1 MSSLLQNH
9 IIPARSIDPGVAPSE
24 PCWEVLSCPKVLC
37 PAYGKHPVECWLL
50 PRTHCTNFLQE
61 DFFLKLSSCLS
72 CAYFRLRARVHPS
85 GGNRFISDQIR
96 HYNTKALEHLYQK
109 EESFVE
115 ILNRIPDGLFTTDQD
130 FRITY
135 FNPAAEKI
143 TGFLAQ
149 DAVGMYCKDVFKNP
163 LCVCDCA
170 LKRSVAENRDVQ
182 NREYVITNI
191 DGQKVPIICSTSPFR
206 DASGRITGG
215 LEIFKDITELRRL
228 QEEIVRR
235 EKKYRRIFE
244 GSNDMIYTSNLQGKL
259 LDINQAGVELLGY
272 PDKAELLKV
281 GSTEGFY
288 RSAKDRERFLKRINQ
303 EGYVKDFEVD
313 FLNHNGAAIRAL
325 VSSRRYENPET
336 GDIELEGIIK
346 DITDRK
352 QTVEETHQRNRELS
366 LLNRIAMALSHNLG
380 LSHILPNTLN
390 DVLSLL
396 GLKGGAIIL
405 IDRTERVPRVEARR
419 GLPEHGPD
427 DSVQM
432 VFKDQLLKR
441 SLLEGD
447 VLLKPEPTFPP
458 FRVRYRG
465 INGRFT
471 SWLTCFLI
479 TSRGRGVGFF
489 ALDMPRQR
497 ELKQQEIN
505 LMGSLGNFLGSA
517 IESAQLMETIRRHRQ
532 DLKRLTEK
540 LFASQEEER
549 RRIARELHDEAGQSL
564 TAVKLALERLEEQ
577 VGRSNHRVKAQIGD
591 IHSMI
596 RRTSDEIRRLS
607 YHLHPTLLIDLGLE
621 PALNLYFKEIRKNSG
636 LLIDFH
642 MVGFDQRLAVDIETV
657 FYRFSQEALTNTL
670 KYADAANFR
679 LSIIKS
685 YPRIIFLAE
694 DDGCGFAPA
703 VIDQDKRSLGLLGMR
718 ERAHLL
724 GGSFQL
730 RSKPGEGTRIRIEI
744 PYIEADA
751 HEKSHSNP
759 DIR

>member
-1 MSSLLQNH
+1 VSSLLQNH
-9 IIPARSIDPGVAPSE
+9 IIPARSIDAGVAPSD

-50 PRTHCTNFLQE
+50 PRTHCTNFLQD

-72 CAYFRLRARVHPS
+72 CAYFRMLAQLHPN

-170 LKRSVAENRDVQ
+170 LKRAVAEDRDVQ

-191 DGQKVPIICSTSPFR
+191 DGQKIPIICSTSPFR

-244 GSNDMIYTSNLQGKL
+244 GSHDMIYTSNLQGRL
-259 LDINQAGVELLGY
+259 LDVNEAGVDLLGY
-272 PDKAELLKV
+272 PDKAQLLKI
-281 GSTEGFY
+281 GSTERFY
-288 RSAKDRERFLKRINQ
+288 RSAKDREQFLKRINQ

-313 FLNHNGAAIRAL
+313 FLRRNGSSIRAL
-325 VSSRRYENPET
+325 ISSRRYENPET

-346 DITDRK
+346 DITHRK
-352 QTVEETHQRNRELS
+352 RAEEETHQRNRELS
-366 LLNRIAMALSHNLG
+366 LLNRIAMALNHNLG
-380 LSHILPNTLN
+380 LSHVLPDTLT
-390 DVLSLL
+390 DVLNLL
-396 GLKGGAIIL
+396 GLKRGAIIL
-405 IDRTERVPRVEARR
+405 IDRTEKVPRIEARR
-419 GLPEHGPD
+419 GLPEH
-427 DSVQM
+427 DSDGTDQL
-432 VFKDQLLKR
+432 VFKDQLLKKY
-441 SLLEGD
+441 LLEGD
-447 VLLKPEPTFPP
+447 VVLKPEPTFPP

-465 INGRFT
+465 LNGRIT

-479 TSRGRGVGFF
+479 TSQGRGVGFF

-497 ELKQQEIN
+497 ELKEHEIH

-564 TAVKLALERLEEQ
+564 TGVKLALERLEEK
-577 VGRSNHRVKAQIGD
+577 VGRSNHRAKAQIGE
-591 IHSMI
+591 IHAMI
-596 RRTSDEIRRLS
+596 RRTSEEIRRLS
-607 YHLHPTLLIDLGLE
+607 YHLHPTLLSDLGLE
-621 PALNLYFKEIRKNSG
+621 PALNLYFKEIRNHAG
-636 LLIDFH
+636 IHIDFH
-642 MVGFDQRLAVDIETV
+642 MVGFDQRLSVDIETV

-670 KYADAANFR
+670 KHAGAPNFR

-694 DDGCGFAPA
+694 DDGCGFDTGI
-703 VIDQDKRSLGLLGMR
+703 IDKDKRSLGLLGMR

-730 RSKPGEGTRIRIEI
+730 RSKPEEGTRIRIEI
-744 PYIEADA
+744 PYIEANTY
-751 HEKSHSNP
+751 ERSHSNP
-759 DIR
+759 GIR